1 METAVCLLERRNN
14 DLLTWIEDTLLK
26 RLICLD
32 KNSIF
37 SADIPTDIGKQRN
50 TLPKDTVWKNVE
62 KSRILARL
70 NGKLNSYYADDDDEN
85 LAMSGC
91 LSFIPWIGISAL
103 EQSHV
108 SGKGNTS

>member
-1 METAVCLLERRNN
+1 METAVCSLERRNN
-14 DLLTWIEDTLLK
+14 DFLTWIEDILLK
-26 RLICLD
+26 WLTVWTKTR
-32 KNSIF
+32 F
-37 SADIPTDIGKQRN
+37 SQQIYPLRSANKRN
-50 TLPKDTVWKNVE
+50 TLPKDTIWKNVK
-62 KSRILARL
+62 KSRLLARM